1 MIHAHSSS
9 GQGRRLTFTPSSAS
23 LGILSMF
30 CAKAGA
36 KQVLAVDNAAIIE
49 KARRNIADNGLSDKI
64 TCLFGRMEDVKLP
77 VDKVDIIISEWMGYC
92 LLYEAM
98 LPSVLWARDRYLKP
112 DGLLVPSV
120 ATIWA
125 APVSDEEY
133 ITDHVSFWGDVYGF
147 CMKAMHDGI
156 YDEALVETMPEK
168 AVCGEPFFLSQLD
181 LHRVRTEDLNFTSK
195 WSTTLTKDVDNL
207 DGFMVWFDIFFTASR
222 DEAVSPT
229 SLTSSEWSKQ
239 AAGRIAFTTGPFGT
253 ETHWKQGLLLVPE
266 GSSAGNAGSTLSG
279 ETVFSALQSDYRA
292 LSIKMTWT
300 GQGQGKRVTTWKLR

>member
-1 MIHAHSSS
+1 MVLDVMIVSILSCLIA
-9 GQGRRLTFTPSSAS
+9 G

-36 KQVLAVDNAAIIE
+36 KQVLAVDNSAIIE
-49 KARRNIADNGLSDKI
+49 KARQNINDNGLSDTI
-64 TCLFGRMEDVKLP
+64 TCIAGRMEDVKLP

-133 ITDHVSFWGDVYGF
+133 MTDRVSFWNDVYGF
-147 CMKAMHDGI
+147 SMKTMQEGI

-168 AVCGEPFFLSQLD
+168 AVCGKPFPLVQLQ
-181 LHRVRTEDLNFTSK
+181 LHDVRTEDLNFTSQ
-195 WSTTLTKDVDNL
+195 WSTTLTRDIDNM
-207 DGFMVWFDIFFTASR
+207 DGFLVWFDIFFTSSR
-222 DEAVSPT
+222 GETVSPT
-229 SLTSSEWSKQ
+229 SLTSTDWSKQ
-239 AAGRIAFTTGPFGT
+239 IASRVAFTTGPFGT
-253 ETHWKQGLLLVPE
+253 ETHWKQGLLLAPGGE
-266 GSSAGNAGSTLSG
+266 EAPSAGKADSTMSGEAVFSTLQ
-279 ETVFSALQSDYRA
+279 TDYRA
-292 LSIKMTWT
+292 LSIKMAWN
-300 GQGQGKRVTTWKLR
+300 GPDQKERASTWKLR